1 MVHSSGTEPAESF
14 EAIARAKMSRVL
26 GSTRA
31 EQLFRS
37 VLEQTGLS
45 RLQSAEDLL
54 IFAQALAKAPAFE
67 GAVGSMLCVTAVMA
81 GATDSR

>member
-1 MVHSSGTEPAESF
+1 MVHSPGTEPAEPF
-14 EAIARAKMSRVL
+14 ESIARAKMARVL

-31 EQLFRS
+31 EQLFQS
-37 VLEQTGLS
+37 VLKQVGLS
-45 RLQSAEDLL
+45 RLRSAEDLL

-81 GATDSR
+81 GASDSR